1 MSGGRET
8 PRQKMIGMMYLFYT
22 ALLALQVDT
31 TVLEKF
37 ILINK
42 ALEGQIIEVQASN
55 VKLLKGIESSVE
67 EKGNRIDDK
76 KVLDKAQKVRQESH
90 ALLAEINDIK
100 DRVVAATGGYD
111 EAGRL
116 VGAKNIDE
124 VATLMIQQ
132 GKGKELKGKLNAFS
146 TMLGEL
152 TGNPE
157 DYSPIAKDANEIDQF
172 KDDPNQNLKKFAELH
187 FLATPTGAGMA
198 SLSVMETEVLAQETK
213 ALKALGE
220 LVGIKDI
227 NFDQVFPLIR
237 PQSKIVPVG
246 GIYTAEMFI
255 AASSSAF
262 SPDMSIDGK
271 EVPVDTMQMAGSY
284 VKYGKIE
291 FPVTAGGESVPG
303 QPYRR
308 KTFKADINLADS
320 IYTQEV
326 EYFVITPV
334 MQISSRALA
343 ALWRNCA
350 NELSVLVPALGNSYN
365 PKMTA
370 SNADVIMGRG
380 GEVTI
385 IPTSKR
391 KVVLTVRN
399 SGLTIG
405 SQDFRVKDI
414 PPPSIEIK
422 FKDLIDM
429 EKGITAREVRGNLTV
444 SAVAEANFATDVP
457 KDARYRVEGVEVF
470 LKTGANAR
478 ASAKE
483 SSGRVRM
490 RSIQSA
496 TPRNGDF
503 LIIKINRISR
513 INYKGERERIS
524 VRGMIYTVPIN

>member
-42 ALEGQIIEVQASN
+42 ALEGQIVEVQASN
-55 VKLLKGIESSVE
+55 VKLLTSIEASVE

-76 KVLDKAQKVRQESH
+76 KVLTKAQKVRQETQ
-90 ALLAEINDIK
+90 AILAEINDIK
-100 DRVVAATGGYD
+100 DRIVDATGGYD

-132 GKGKELKGKLNAFS
+132 GKGNELKATLNSYA
-146 TMLGEL
+146 TMLGEE
-152 TGNPE
+152 TGNP
-157 DYSPIAKDANEIDQF
+157 DAYPPIARDASEVDQF
-172 KDDPNQNLKKFAELH
+172 KEDPNQNKKNFAQLH

-198 SLSVMETEVLAQETK
+198 SLSVLETEVLSYETK
-213 ALKALGE
+213 ALKSLGE

-246 GIYTAEMFI
+246 GKYSAEMFI

-271 EVPVDTMQMAGSY
+271 EVPVDTMRMAGSY

-291 FPVTAGGESVPG
+291 FAVTAGGESVPG
-303 QPYRR
+303 EPYKR

-320 IYTQEV
+320 TYTQEV

-334 MQISSRALA
+334 MQISSRALS

-350 NELSVLVPALGNSYN
+350 NELSVSVPALGNSYN
-365 PKMTA
+365 PKMAA
-370 SNADVIMGRG
+370 SNANVIMGRG
-380 GEVTI
+380 GDVTI

-399 SGLTIG
+399 AGLTIG

-414 PPPSIEIK
+414 PPPSVEIK

-429 EKGITAREVRGNLTV
+429 EKGITAREIRGNLTV
-444 SAVAEANFATDVP
+444 NAVAEANFATDVP
-457 KDARYRVEGVEVF
+457 KDAKYRVEGVEVF

-483 SSGRVRM
+483 SSGRIRM

-496 TPRNGDF
+496 TPRKGDF
-503 LIIKINRISR
+503 LIVKINKVSR

-524 VRGMIYTVPIN
+524 VRGMIYSFPIN